1 MDARAH
7 WEGVYGSK
15 ADTELSWP
23 QSEPRLSMQ
32 LILDATQGR
41 GRIIDVGGGSSILV
55 DKLLEQSFERIAV
68 LDISRAALERSKAR
82 LGERAARAE
91 WIEADITKVEGVGQF
106 DLWHDRAVFHFL
118 TDPNDRK
125 RYS

>member
-1 MDARAH
+1 MDTKAH

-15 ADTELSWP
+15 AETELSWH

-41 GRIIDVGGGSSILV
+41 GRVIDVGGGSSVLV
-55 DKLLEQSFERIAV
+55 DKLLEQSFDRIAV

-82 LGERAARAE
+82 LGEQAARVQ

-106 DLWHDRAVFHFL
+106 ELWHDRAVFHFL
-118 TDPNDRK
+118 IDPNERQ
-125 RYS
+125 RYA